1 MIIRELFAKL
11 GLSVDAA
18 SFAVADH
25 MLGAV
30 KSGLGLI
37 VSGAVKAGEGLA
49 EIVTKTVE
57 TAGALNDT
65 SVALG
70 VTTDAIQELGYAAKL
85 NGSSV
90 EGMSD
95 GIRKLSINMAAA
107 ASGNEEAAQ
116 TFRRLGVQ
124 ITANGKL
131 READEV
137 FGDLAEKFKAMPD
150 GARKVAAAVS
160 LFGKS
165 GASLIPTLTIGRE
178 ELEKTRKEARDLGI
192 VLDKSVIPAA
202 DDLGDSLDKIKLAAY
217 GLRYAIA
224 GPLLASL
231 NESAEST
238 LAWIKANRGLIAQRM
253 RSVLMGLSE
262 AIKAV
267 AIGFALLWRGLNF
280 VIARWKLIRR
290 GLNFV
295 IARWKLFAVLIIS
308 SLAAIVLGN
317 AAAIISFVS
326 LGAAA
331 IGAAISAAAAWA
343 AAAAPFV
350 ALAAV
355 IAFVL
360 LALEDL
366 WVFLRG
372 GKSLIGDVGLA
383 LAKLVK
389 DFIEQGPKEGEHW
402 MLKIL
407 RSVLIYLRA
416 VGNYWTFVFGKIF
429 DGVTWAAGK
438 IDGLITR
445 LEKLAEAVNGKYD
458 LTGIAKR
465 TGQRVLG
472 ALDSAGSAV
481 GNAAEGATQRLFA
494 PKTPMMSAAP
504 APIVQS
510 IFAPKTPMMSAA
522 PAPIVQSKSIT
533 ATYAPVINQLPGQ
546 SATDVANESQ
556 RLWSEWMS
564 SEIEGAAAAVGTK

>member
-1 MIIRELFAKL
+1 MIVRELFAKL

-25 MLGAV
+25 MLGAI

-107 ASGNEEAAQ
+107 ASGSEEAAQ

-150 GARKVAAAVS
+150 GARKVATAVD

-165 GASLIPTLTIGRE
+165 GAALIPTLQAGRDGLA
-178 ELEKTRKEARDLGI
+178 ELRQEARELGI
-192 VLDKSVIPAA
+192 VLDKDTIAA
-202 DDLGDSLDKIKLAAY
+202 GDDLGDTWDKLKAAAN
-217 GLRYAIA
+217 GLRYSIG
-224 GPLLASL
+224 GPLLKSL
-231 NESAEST
+231 KDSAEST

-253 RSVLMGLSE
+253 RSVLMGL
-262 AIKAV
+262 ADAVKAV
-267 AIGFALLWRGLNF
+267 AIGFALLW
-280 VIARWKLIRR
+280 R

-402 MLKIL
+402 MIKIL
-407 RSVLIYLRA
+407 RSVLLYLRF
-416 VGNYWTFVFGKIF
+416 VGQFWSFLFGKIF
-429 DGVTWAAGK
+429 DGVSWMAGK
-438 IDGLITR
+438 IEGLITR
-445 LEKLAEAVNGKYD
+445 LEKLAALANAKWD
-458 LTGIAKR
+458 ITGTLKR
-465 TGQRVLG
+465 GGNAVLG
-472 ALDSAGSAV
+472 ALDSAGVAV

-494 PKTPMMSAAP
+494 PKTPMMSA
-504 APIVQS
+504 
-510 IFAPKTPMMSAA
+510 
-522 PAPIVQSKSIT
+522 APIVQSKSIT

-564 SEIEGAAAAVGTK
+564 SEIEGASAAVGTR

>member
-1 MIIRELFAKL
+1 LIIRELFAKL

-18 SFAVADH
+18 SFAIADQ

-30 KSGLGLI
+30 KSGLGLL

-65 SVALG
+65 SIALG

-107 ASGNEEAAQ
+107 AGGSEEAAQ
-116 TFRRLGVQ
+116 TFRKLGVQ
-124 ITANGKL
+124 ITEGGKL
-131 READEV
+131 RAADAV
-137 FGDLAEKFKAMPD
+137 IGDIAEKFRAMPD

-165 GASLIPTLTIGRE
+165 GASLIPTLTLGRDKLE
-178 ELEKTRKEARDLGI
+178 ETRQEARDLGA
-192 VLDKSVIPAA
+192 VLDKNVIPAA
-202 DDLGDSLDKIKLAAY
+202 DDLGDSWDKIKLAAD

-253 RSVLMGLSE
+253 RSVLMGLAS
-262 AIKAV
+262 AIKTIAS
-267 AIGFALLWRGLNF
+267 GLALVW
-280 VIARWKLIRR
+280 R

-295 IARWKLFAVLIIS
+295 IARWKLFAALFAS
-308 SLAAIVLGN
+308 SIAAVILGN
-317 AAAIISFVS
+317 AAAVISFVS

-331 IGAAISAAAAWA
+331 IGAAVSAAAAWV

-350 ALAAV
+350 ALAAL
-355 IAFVL
+355 ITFVL

-366 WVFLRG
+366 WVFLHG
-372 GKSLIGDVGLA
+372 GKSLIGDVGKE
-383 LAKLVK
+383 LAKLVS
-389 DFIEQGPKEGEHW
+389 DFIDQGPKEGEHW
-402 MLKIL
+402 MIKIL
-407 RSVLIYLRA
+407 RSVLVYLRA
-416 VGNYWTFVFGKIF
+416 VGNYWTFIFGKIF
-429 DGVTWAAGK
+429 DGVSWAAGK
-438 IDGLITR
+438 IEGLLTR
-445 LEKLAEAVNGKYD
+445 LEKLAALVNAKYD
-458 LTGIAKR
+458 VSGIARR

-472 ALDSAGSAV
+472 ALDSAGAAA
-481 GNAAEGATQRLFA
+481 GDAAEGVTQRLFA
-494 PKTPMMSAAP
+494 RPPTVPMSSAP
-504 APIVQS
+504 A
-510 IFAPKTPMMSAA
+510 M
-522 PAPIVQSKSIT
+522 QSKVINAS
-533 ATYAPVINQLPGQ
+533 YAPTIIQQPGQ
-546 SATDVANESQ
+546 SATAVAEESQ
-556 RLWSEWMS
+556 RKWSEWMS
-564 SEIEGAAAAVGTK
+564 GEVETASASVGVR

>member
-1 MIIRELFAKL
+1 MIVRELFAKL

-30 KSGLGLI
+30 KSGLGLL
-37 VSGAVKAGEGLA
+37 VSCAVKAGEGLA

-65 SVALG
+65 SIALG

-107 ASGNEEAAQ
+107 ASGSEEAAQ
-116 TFRRLGVQ
+116 TFRKLGVQ
-124 ITANGKL
+124 ITEGGKL
-131 READEV
+131 RTADAV
-137 FGDLAEKFKAMPD
+137 IGDIAEQFKSMPD

-165 GASLIPTLTIGRE
+165 GASLIPTLTLGRDKLE
-178 ELEKTRKEARDLGI
+178 ETRQEARDLGI
-192 VLDKSVIPAA
+192 ILDKNVIPAA
-202 DDLGDSLDKIKLAAY
+202 DDLGDSWDKIKLAAD

-262 AIKAV
+262 AIKAI
-267 AIGFALLWRGLNF
+267 AGGLALLW
-280 VIARWKLIRR
+280 R

-295 IARWKLFAVLIIS
+295 IARWKLFAVLIVS
-308 SLAAIVLGN
+308 TLAAVVLSN
-317 AAAIISFVS
+317 AAAVLSFIA
-326 LGAAA
+326 LGASAIAAA
-331 IGAAISAAAAWA
+331 IAAAAAWA

-366 WVFLRG
+366 WVFLHG
-372 GKSLIGDVGLA
+372 GKSLIGDVGVA
-383 LAKLVK
+383 LAKLVS
-389 DFIEQGPKEGEHW
+389 DFIDQGPKVGEHW
-402 MLKIL
+402 MIKIL
-407 RSVLIYLRA
+407 RATLIYLKL
-416 VGNYWTFVFGKIF
+416 VGEGWAFIF
-429 DGVTWAAGK
+429 KEIFAGVSWMATK
-438 IDGLITR
+438 IDGLVGR
-445 LEKLAEAVNGKYD
+445 LMKVLSLVNQQWD
-458 LTGIAKR
+458 VTGAFKR
-465 TGQRVLG
+465 SGQGILESLNSAGVSVGG
-472 ALDSAGSAV
+472 AL
-481 GNAAEGATQRLFA
+481 ERHTQGLFA
-494 PKTPMMSAAP
+494 PKTPMMSSSP
-504 APIVQS
+504 
-510 IFAPKTPMMSAA
+510 
-522 PAPIVQSKSIT
+522 PIVQSKSIT
-533 ATYAPVINQLPGQ
+533 ATYAPVINQQPGQ
-546 SATDVANESQ
+546 SGTEVANESQ
-556 RLWSEWMS
+556 RLFDAWMS
-564 SEIEGAAAAVGTK
+564 SQVESASAAVGPK

>member
-1 MIIRELFAKL
+1 MIVRELFAKL

-30 KSGLGLI
+30 KSGLGLL

-65 SVALG
+65 SIALG

-107 ASGNEEAAQ
+107 ASGSEEAAQ
-116 TFRRLGVQ
+116 TFRKLGVQ
-124 ITANGKL
+124 ITEGGKL
-131 READEV
+131 RTADAV
-137 FGDLAEKFKAMPD
+137 IGDIAEKFKAMPD

-165 GASLIPTLTIGRE
+165 GASLIPTLTLGRDKLE
-178 ELEKTRKEARDLGI
+178 ETRQEARDLGI
-192 VLDKSVIPAA
+192 ILDKNVIPAA
-202 DDLGDSLDKIKLAAY
+202 DDLGDSWDKIKLAAD

-262 AIKAV
+262 AIKAI
-267 AIGFALLWRGLNF
+267 ASGLALLWRGLNF
-280 VIARWKLIRR
+280 VIARWKL
-290 GLNFV
+290 
-295 IARWKLFAVLIIS
+295 FAALILG

-317 AAAIISFVS
+317 AAAVISFVS
-326 LGAAA
+326 LGASA
-331 IGAAISAAAAWA
+331 IGAAIAAAAAWA

-355 IAFVL
+355 ITFVL

-366 WVFLRG
+366 WVFLHG
-372 GKSLIGDVGLA
+372 GKSLIGDVGGA
-383 LAKLVK
+383 LAKLIK
-389 DFIEQGPKEGEHW
+389 DFVEQGPKDGEHW

-416 VGNYWTFVFGKIF
+416 VGNYWAFVFGKIF

-458 LTGIAKR
+458 LTGIARR
-465 TGQRVLG
+465 TGQRVIG

-481 GNAAEGATQRLFA
+481 GNAAESATQLFA
-494 PKTPMMSAAP
+494 PRTPMMSSSP
-504 APIVQS
+504 
-510 IFAPKTPMMSAA
+510 
-522 PAPIVQSKSIT
+522 PIVQSKSIT
-533 ATYAPVINQLPGQ
+533 ATYAPVINQQPGQ

-564 SEIEGAAAAVGTK
+564 SEVESASAAVGAK

>member
-1 MIIRELFAKL
+1 LIVRELFAKL

-30 KSGLGLI
+30 KSGLGLL

-49 EIVTKTVE
+49 EIITKTVE

-65 SVALG
+65 SIALG

-95 GIRKLSINMAAA
+95 GLRKLSINMAAA
-107 ASGNEEAAQ
+107 ASGSEEAAQ

-192 VLDKSVIPAA
+192 ILDKNVIPSA
-202 DDLGDSLDKIKLAAY
+202 DDLGDSWDKIKLAAD

-253 RSVLMGLSE
+253 RSVLIGLSE
-262 AIKAV
+262 AIKAI
-267 AIGFALLWRGLNF
+267 AGGLALLW
-280 VIARWKLIRR
+280 R

-295 IARWKLFAVLIIS
+295 IARWKLFAVLIVS
-308 SLAAIVLGN
+308 TLAAVVLSN
-317 AAAIISFVS
+317 AAAVLSFIA
-326 LGAAA
+326 LGASA
-331 IGAAISAAAAWA
+331 IAAAVAAAVAWA

-366 WVFLRG
+366 WVFLHG
-372 GKSLIGDVGLA
+372 GKSLIGDVGVA
-383 LAKLVK
+383 LAKLVS
-389 DFIEQGPKEGEHW
+389 DFIDQGPKVGEHW
-402 MLKIL
+402 MIKIL
-407 RSVLIYLRA
+407 RATLIYLKL
-416 VGNYWTFVFGKIF
+416 VGEGWAFIF
-429 DGVTWAAGK
+429 KEIFAGVSWMANK
-438 IDGLITR
+438 IDGLVGR
-445 LEKLAEAVNGKYD
+445 LMKVLSLVNQQWD
-458 LTGIAKR
+458 VTGAFKR
-465 TGQRVLG
+465 SGQGILESLNSAGVSVGG
-472 ALDSAGSAV
+472 AL
-481 GNAAEGATQRLFA
+481 ERHTQGLFA
-494 PKTPMMSAAP
+494 PRTPMMSSSP
-504 APIVQS
+504 
-510 IFAPKTPMMSAA
+510 
-522 PAPIVQSKSIT
+522 PIVQSKSIT
-533 ATYAPVINQLPGQ
+533 ATYAPVINQQPGQ
-546 SATDVANESQ
+546 NATDVANESQ

-564 SEIEGAAAAVGTK
+564 SEVESASAAVGAK

>member
-1 MIIRELFAKL
+1 MIVRELFAKL

-25 MLGAV
+25 MLGAI

-107 ASGNEEAAQ
+107 ASGSEEAAQ
-116 TFRRLGVQ
+116 TFRKLGVQ
-124 ITANGKL
+124 ITEGGKL
-131 READEV
+131 RAADAV
-137 FGDLAEKFKAMPD
+137 IGDIAEKFKAMPD

-165 GASLIPTLTIGRE
+165 GASLIPTLTLGRDKLE
-178 ELEKTRKEARDLGI
+178 ETRQEARDLGI
-192 VLDKSVIPAA
+192 ILDKNVIPAA
-202 DDLGDSLDKIKLAAY
+202 DDLGDSWDKIKLAAD

-262 AIKAV
+262 AIKAI
-267 AIGFALLWRGLNF
+267 ASGLALLW
-280 VIARWKLIRR
+280 R

-295 IARWKLFAVLIIS
+295 IARWKLFAVLIVS
-308 SLAAIVLGN
+308 TLAAVVLSN
-317 AAAIISFVS
+317 AAAVLSFIA
-326 LGAAA
+326 LGASAIAAA
-331 IGAAISAAAAWA
+331 IAAAAAWA

-366 WVFLRG
+366 WVFLHG
-372 GKSLIGDVGLA
+372 GKSLIGDVGVA
-383 LAKLVK
+383 LAKLVS
-389 DFIEQGPKEGEHW
+389 DFIDQGPKVGEHW
-402 MLKIL
+402 MIKIL
-407 RSVLIYLRA
+407 RATLIYLKL
-416 VGNYWTFVFGKIF
+416 VGEGWAFIF
-429 DGVTWAAGK
+429 KEIFAGVSWMATK
-438 IDGLITR
+438 IDGLVGR
-445 LEKLAEAVNGKYD
+445 LMKVLSLVNQQWD
-458 LTGIAKR
+458 VTGAFKR
-465 TGQRVLG
+465 SGQGILESLNSAGVSVGG
-472 ALDSAGSAV
+472 AL
-481 GNAAEGATQRLFA
+481 ERHTQGLFA
-494 PKTPMMSAAP
+494 PKTPMMSSSP
-504 APIVQS
+504 
-510 IFAPKTPMMSAA
+510 
-522 PAPIVQSKSIT
+522 PIVQSKSIT
-533 ATYAPVINQLPGQ
+533 ATYAPVINQQPGQ

-564 SEIEGAAAAVGTK
+564 SEVESASAAVGPK

>member
-1 MIIRELFAKL
+1 MIVRELFAKL

-30 KSGLGLI
+30 KSGLSLL

-107 ASGNEEAAQ
+107 ASGSEEAAQ
-116 TFRRLGVQ
+116 TFRKLGVQ
-124 ITANGKL
+124 ITEGGKL
-131 READEV
+131 RTADAV
-137 FGDLAEKFKAMPD
+137 IGDIAEKFKAMPD

-165 GASLIPTLTIGRE
+165 GASLIPTLTLGRDKLE
-178 ELEKTRKEARDLGI
+178 ETRQEARDLGI
-192 VLDKSVIPAA
+192 ILDKDVIPSA
-202 DDLGDSLDKIKLAAY
+202 DDLGDSWDKIKLAAD

-262 AIKAV
+262 AIKAI
-267 AIGFALLWRGLNF
+267 ASGLALLW
-280 VIARWKLIRR
+280 R

-295 IARWKLFAVLIIS
+295 IARWKLFAVLIVS
-308 SLAAIVLGN
+308 TLAAVVLSN
-317 AAAIISFVS
+317 AAAVLSFIA
-326 LGAAA
+326 LGASAIAAA
-331 IGAAISAAAAWA
+331 IAAAAAWA

-366 WVFLRG
+366 WVFLHG
-372 GKSLIGDVGLA
+372 GKSLIGDVGVA
-383 LAKLVK
+383 LAKLVS
-389 DFIEQGPKEGEHW
+389 DFIDQGPKVGEHW

-416 VGNYWTFVFGKIF
+416 VGRAWEFIFGKIF
-429 DGVTWAAGK
+429 DGVSWMATK

-445 LEKLAEAVNGKYD
+445 LDMLARIANVKWDITGNLKRGGK
-458 LTGIAKR
+458 T
-465 TGQRVLG
+465 VLG
-472 ALDSAGSAV
+472 ALDSAGVAV
-481 GNAAEGATQRLFA
+481 GNAAEGASQLFA
-494 PKTPMMSAAP
+494 PRAPMVSSAPQVAQSKVVNASYAP
-504 APIVQS
+504 TIVQ
-510 IFAPKTPMMSAA
+510 
-522 PAPIVQSKSIT
+522 Q
-533 ATYAPVINQLPGQ
+533 PGQ
-546 SATDVANESQ
+546 SGTEVAGESQ
-556 RLWSEWMS
+556 RLFTEWMS
-564 SEIEGAAAAVGTK
+564 SEVESASAAVGAK

>member
-1 MIIRELFAKL
+1 MIVRELFAKL

-30 KSGLGLI
+30 KSGLSLL

-65 SVALG
+65 SIALG

-107 ASGNEEAAQ
+107 ASGSEEAAQ
-116 TFRRLGVQ
+116 TFRKLGVQ
-124 ITANGKL
+124 ITEGGKL
-131 READEV
+131 RTADAV
-137 FGDLAEKFKAMPD
+137 IGDIAEKFKAMPD
-150 GARKVAAAVS
+150 GARKVATAVA

-165 GASLIPTLTIGRE
+165 GAALIPTLMEGRE
-178 ELEKTRKEARDLGI
+178 GLAALRQEAIDLGI
-192 VLDKSVIPAA
+192 VLDAKTIKAGDA
-202 DDLGDSLDKIKLAAY
+202 LGDSFDKLKLAWI
-217 GLRYAIA
+217 GLRYTVA
-224 GPLLASL
+224 GPLLDGIR
-231 NESAEST
+231 ESVDAT
-238 LAWIKANRGLIAQRM
+238 IAWVKANRQLIAQR
-253 RSVLMGLSE
+253 LQGL
-262 AIKAV
+262 IKGLAS
-267 AIGFALLWRGLNF
+267 GFKALASGLLL
-280 VIARWKLIRR
+280 VWR

-295 IARWKLFAVLIIS
+295 IARWKLFAALILG

-317 AAAIISFVS
+317 AAAVISFVS
-326 LGAAA
+326 LGASA
-331 IGAAISAAAAWA
+331 IGAAIAAAAAWA

-355 IAFVL
+355 ITFVL

-366 WVFLRG
+366 WVFLNG
-372 GKSLIGDVGLA
+372 GKSLIGDVGGA
-383 LAKLVK
+383 LAKLIK
-389 DFIEQGPKEGEHW
+389 DFVEQGPKDGEHW

-416 VGNYWTFVFGKIF
+416 VGNYWAFVFGKIF

-458 LTGIAKR
+458 LTGIARR
-465 TGQRVLG
+465 TGQRVIG

-481 GNAAEGATQRLFA
+481 GNAAESATQLFA
-494 PKTPMMSAAP
+494 PRTPMMSSSP
-504 APIVQS
+504 
-510 IFAPKTPMMSAA
+510 
-522 PAPIVQSKSIT
+522 PIVQSKSIT
-533 ATYAPVINQLPGQ
+533 ATYAPIINQQPGQ
-546 SATDVANESQ
+546 SGTEVANESQ
-556 RLWSEWMS
+556 RLFDAWMS
-564 SEIEGAAAAVGTK
+564 SQVESASAAVGAK